1 MFKALVVAI
10 RAMLSPLALLEGD
23 AGITAILG
31 IAGQIFTQL
40 LTWFSSLSTWIIG
53 DSLAGLYIG
62 MMIIMFLVVVF
73 LTVLKKG

>member
-1 MFKALVVAI
+1 MLNFLVSLLEP
-10 RAMLSPLALLEGD
+10 MALLEGD

-40 LTWFSSLSTWIIG
+40 LTWFTSLSTWIIG

-62 MMIIMFLVVVF
+62 MMIIMFLILAF